1 MTQNKKIL
9 SSGFWMLCFNAFFFF
24 MSFNMILP
32 ELIIFIGTIGGEE
45 YVGWV
50 IATFTLT
57 AFLSRPFSGKIA
69 DNVGRKWVMM
79 FGSAI
84 AAICSLLYIGVE
96 EFALWLGALVTPV
109 YVFLC
114 IRFLH
119 GMSTGFNPTGASA
132 YLADIVPNHKRG
144 EALGWLG
151 FAGSLGMA
159 AGPSIGAWI
168 NQIWGYDIMFLIS
181 SFTAILSM
189 LFVWNMAETLPREH
203 KNKFTSRTIF
213 IRKSDFYE
221 PIVLIPTI
229 AFTLYAFA
237 FGAIYTLIPLRTEYL
252 GIGEYRGLFFTVYVG
267 FTTFTRI
274 VAGKLSDK
282 KGREPVILIG
292 LGLIVMALLVLGWA
306 KSLIPLLIGGIFFGL
321 AHGIVGP
328 TVSAW
333 VADKAYENKRGRAF
347 STMYM
352 GMELGIGAG
361 ALISASLYS
370 NRPEM
375 YFPTF
380 AVMAF
385 LNILAFIVVWQAM
398 KRNKKLEKQ
407 AE

>member
-1 MTQNKKIL
+1 MTKSQTIF
-9 SSGFWMLCFNAFFFF
+9 SAGFWKLCFNAFFFF
-24 MSFNMILP
+24 LSFNMILP
-32 ELIIFIGTIGGEE
+32 ELIIFIGTIGGEK

-50 IATFTLT
+50 IAVFTLT

-79 FGSAI
+79 FGSGV
-84 AAICSLLYIGVE
+84 AALCSLLYIGVE
-96 EFALWLGALVTPV
+96 ETALLIGGVITPV
-109 YVFLC
+109 FVFLLV
-114 IRFLH
+114 RFLH

-168 NQIWGYDIMFLIS
+168 NLRWGYDVMFIVS
-181 SFTAILSM
+181 SVMAIISM
-189 LFVWNMAETLPREH
+189 LFIWNMVETLPKER
-203 KNKFTSRTIF
+203 KKRFTASTVLVRVN
-213 IRKSDFYE
+213 DFYE
-221 PIVLIPTI
+221 PVVLVPTV

-274 VAGKLSDK
+274 VAGKISDK
-282 KGREPVILIG
+282 KGREPVILAG
-292 LGLIVMALLVLGWA
+292 LALIVIALLILGMA
-306 KSLIPLLIGGIFFGL
+306 KSLFPLLLGGIFFGL

-333 VADKAYENKRGRAF
+333 VADKAHEKRRGRAF

-361 ALISASLYS
+361 ALISAYLYNNS
-370 NRPEM
+370 PDM
-375 YFPTF
+375 FFPAF

-385 LNILAFIVVWQAM
+385 LNVLAFVVVWRALAKQ
-398 KRNKKLEKQ
+398 KRLDS
-407 AE
+407 